1 MPVITGARL
10 VVASRVA
17 ILISPMFYGHYGMYK
32 DARDEYVVCVGARP
46 PRGGR
51 DKPGVRSPTE
61 YNTIYN
67 TKSISNTI
75 QYKYNSNPMSITLRE
90 CFAGDEN
97 IRCDATRQVDY
108 GNPFAQVFTRAHTH
122 RAHITQTTGG
132 YLPLSC
138 SSVPHK

>member
-1 MPVITGARL
+1 
-10 VVASRVA
+10 
-17 ILISPMFYGHYGMYK
+17 MYK

-75 QYKYNSNPMSITLRE
+75 QYKYNLNPMSITLRE

-97 IRCDATRQVDY
+97 IRCDATRQVDDRQRNR
-108 GNPFAQVFTRAHTH
+108 GPAARPPPRVSAQAQILR
-122 RAHITQTTGG
+122 
-132 YLPLSC
+132 
-138 SSVPHK
+138 